1 MEQQTDQEIL
11 IEAKDSTKAYSKET
25 IARDFPT
32 LSQLEAELQ
41 RETERSEDRRDI
53 LRNVAF
59 LAVFTATI
67 LILENFVF
75 PLSRVAGSSMEPT
88 LYEKELLL
96 GIVDHT
102 PERGDIVTFQ
112 RDDLVLVKRVIA
124 VGGDSVTVSDDGTVS
139 VNGQQ
144 LQEPYITERS
154 YGKTN
159 IEFPVTVPEGEVF
172 VMGDHRSVSVDSRN
186 SLIGTVKNSNIL
198 SRVLLRI
205 TPFRKFGKIQ

>member
-11 IEAKDSTKAYSKET
+11 IEASSTKAYSKET

-32 LSQLEAELQ
+32 LTQLEAELQ

-53 LRNVAF
+53 LKNVAF
-59 LAVFTATI
+59 LAIFTAVI

-102 PERGDIVTFQ
+102 PERGDIVTFR

-139 VNGQQ
+139 VNGEQ
-144 LQEPYITERS
+144 LQESYVAEKA

-205 TPFRKFGKIQ
+205 TPFRKFGRIQ